1 MKILICIFFSPN
13 IHNFFYITGLDLLHP
28 DSFPDTQPSLKEIV
42 AELNEYDRQGPI
54 ESNWFDIGLQL
65 NVRTEKLQYYIR
77 HHNHDEGPLGAHH
90 DDYSLRDMLAEWLE
104 QKKTLSNMVEPCER
118 SQVFKLSR
126 VCRIPEVQVL

>member
-1 MKILICIFFSPN
+1 M
-13 IHNFFYITGLDLLHP
+13 HP

-65 NVRTEKLQYYIR
+65 NVRTEKLQYIR

-90 DDYSLRDMLAEWLE
+90 DDYSFRDMLAEWLE
-104 QKKTLSNMVEPCER
+104 QKKPSPTWLSLVNALKLSNCPEFAEYLR
-118 SQVFKLSR
+118 SKY
-126 VCRIPEVQVL
+126 CK